1 MEPIL
6 GVGVECVG
14 GNWVIGCGGGGQRNA
29 WGQVQKKQ
37 KRRRGRG
44 TSRREEWQAK
54 GQHYRKETKVSR
66 NAPSKYPVSQMR
78 ELVEADTPTTKVQEL
93 PA

>member
-1 MEPIL
+1 M
-6 GVGVECVG
+6 G
-14 GNWVIGCGGGGQRNA
+14 GDWVIGCVVGGGQRNA
-29 WGQVQKKQ
+29 WGQVQKFPK

-54 GQHYRKETKVSR
+54 GKHYREETKVSR